1 MAKAPASQPLL
12 PSVLDRLIDSNPE
25 LEQEPPASRFQLL
38 RELRESVRRDLEML
52 LNTRIRPL
60 DTPTNLTH
68 LKQSLVNFGVPDFT
82 GVPMGAQDE
91 REAFGKRL
99 ERIIKDFEPRFKN
112 VKVQLLSNTEPLDRT
127 LRFRIEAL
135 LNVDPAPEPIL
146 FDSILHPVKEGI
158 EVKGVGE

>member
-1 MAKAPASQPLL
+1 MAKAPPSQPLL

-60 DTPTNLTH
+60 DTPANLPQ

-82 GVPMGAQDE
+82 GMPMSSQDE